1 MKVLV
6 VDDDDSVAR
15 FIGSFIEKLGH
26 YVEKASDGQE
36 ALARFNRKKF
46 DLVLLDIF
54 LPDIKGYELIPQF
67 KKLRHDVGVVTM
79 TGYNSRDLEF
89 KVREHGVMYYMIK
102 PFEPDSLKSV
112 LDHISKKRFQP
123 VTV

>member
-1 MKVLV
+1 MKILV

-26 YVEKASDGQE
+26 YVEKASDGKE
-36 ALARFNRKKF
+36 ALTKFNKNTF

-54 LPDIKGYELIPQF
+54 LPDIKGYELIPQL
-67 KKLRHDVGVVTM
+67 KKLHPDVGVVTM

-89 KVREHGVMYYMIK
+89 KVRKHGVMYYMIK

-112 LDHISKKRFQP
+112 LDHISNKRFQP